1 MANFSFTDFYLGYP
15 GHPRFRSLDLIEDD
29 TIKVI
34 VQKWEMILFTNKG
47 EVFLQPE
54 FGGDLTY
61 YLHETRLSEKTIE
74 DDLGIQISSYIPEIS
89 GVPYILKVS
98 FFEDPERHQEYMEV
112 FFQIRDLDVY
122 YVVA

>member
-1 MANFSFTDFYLGYP
+1 MAKFDFTDFYLGYP
-15 GHPRFRSLDLIEDD
+15 GHPRFVDKALIEDD

-47 EVFLQPE
+47 EVFCDPE
-54 FGGDLTY
+54 FGGDLQY
-61 YLHETRLSEKTIE
+61 YLHDTRLSEKTIE
-74 DDLGIQISSYIPEIS
+74 EDLSLQVSSYISELN

-112 FFQIRDLDVY
+112 FFQVKDLDVY